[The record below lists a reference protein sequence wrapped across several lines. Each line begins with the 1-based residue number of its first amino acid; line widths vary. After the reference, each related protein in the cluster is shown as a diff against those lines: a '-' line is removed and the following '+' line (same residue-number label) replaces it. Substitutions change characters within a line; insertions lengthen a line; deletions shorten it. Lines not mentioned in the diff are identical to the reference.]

1 MIKNNKA
8 QIGGF
13 LPYILF
19 GIILVIIFAI
29 VAISMAYVSD
39 EVYDELKQEKNLGRS
54 NITVEKIEQVQA
66 LTTPAFDQLV
76 FIILFSIMLGSLFI
90 AMFTDYHPAVL
101 AIFIIA
107 TVLLVII
114 GGLFAN
120 VYSEVSDTEI
130 LQSKASEFTFTNLVL
145 GPQLPIIILI
155 LGAISIIIMLS
166 KRGRTSSPV

>member
-13 LPYILF
+13 LPYLLF
-19 GIILVIIFAI
+19 GIILVIVFAV
-29 VAISMAYVSD
+29 VAIPMAYVSD
-39 EVYDELKQEKNLGRS
+39 EIYDELKQEKHFGES
-54 NITVEKIEQVQA
+54 NRTVAKINQVQA

-107 TVLLVII
+107 TVLLVIVA
-114 GGLFAN
+114 GLFAN
-120 VYSEVSDTEI
+120 VYGEVSDVKLLE
-130 LQSKASEFTFTNLVL
+130 SKADEFTFTNLVL

-155 LGAISIIIMLS
+155 LGSISIIIMLS